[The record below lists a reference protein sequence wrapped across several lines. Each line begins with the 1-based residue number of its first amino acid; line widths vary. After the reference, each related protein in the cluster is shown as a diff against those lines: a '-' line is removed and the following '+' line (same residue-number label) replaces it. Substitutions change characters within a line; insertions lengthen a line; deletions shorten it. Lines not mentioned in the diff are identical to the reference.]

1 MFGVS
6 FDKEFYLFFEV
17 RSLVKN
23 MVVQCTQA
31 ANHRNRQEVLQLI
44 ARILEVTPQELD
56 PVRYLS
62 LPLCLHPHVI

>member
-1 MFGVS
+1 
-6 FDKEFYLFFEV
+6 
-17 RSLVKN
+17 

-31 ANHRNRQEVLQLI
+31 ANHRNKQEVLQLI